1 MSNNYV
7 GSGAIVQNSILC
19 DNGELFSRVNPN
31 IGEEARIGEDDS
43 TGENE
48 NYPDYI
54 HKGLTLIGQN
64 VEIPKRFIIF
74 SPVADTVGCLVLGM
88 PVGSLVCFRHGLLP
102 E

>member
-1 MSNNYV
+1 MNNNHV

-31 IGEEARIGEDDS
+31 IGEEARIGEDDC

-64 VEIPKRFIIF
+64 VEIPKRFII
-74 SPVADTVGCLVLGM
+74 SKNCYIASSVDKSILRGRESIKKGDSVIP
-88 PVGSLVCFRHGLLP
+88 H
-102 E
+102 